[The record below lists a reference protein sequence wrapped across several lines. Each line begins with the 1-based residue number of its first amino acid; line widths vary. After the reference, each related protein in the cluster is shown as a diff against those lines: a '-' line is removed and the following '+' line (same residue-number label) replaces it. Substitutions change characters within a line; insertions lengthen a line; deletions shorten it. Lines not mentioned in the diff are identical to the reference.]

1 MIQIIN
7 PHAGDI
13 LKYEFLEELNIP
25 DKDLALAIGAP
36 QIVIENIIQ
45 GKSRITADLDLRL
58 SRYFGLSEGYFL
70 RLQNAYELMEA
81 KRICRGNVK
90 PDYSFRNKDL
100 TSCPFKIPINLDLKL
115 PSKKAQVI
123 YFLYLTFWIDF
134 GLS

>member
-1 MIQIIN
+1 MENTLLLAN
-7 PHAGDI
+7 PHVGEI

-58 SRYFGLSEGYFL
+58 SRYFGLSEGYFF

-81 KRICRGNVK
+81 KRTLEETLNQI
-90 PDYSFRNKDL
+90 
-100 TSCPFKIPINLDLKL
+100 IPLGTRI
-115 PSKKAQVI
+115 
-123 YFLYLTFWIDF
+123 
-134 GLS
+134 